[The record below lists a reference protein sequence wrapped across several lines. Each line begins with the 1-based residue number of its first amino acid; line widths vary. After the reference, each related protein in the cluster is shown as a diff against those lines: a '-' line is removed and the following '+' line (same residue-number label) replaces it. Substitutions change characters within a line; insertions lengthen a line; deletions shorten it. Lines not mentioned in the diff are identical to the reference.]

1 MASSPEFVQYVA
13 DQLSAAG
20 IITYRKMF
28 GEYAL
33 YCNGKIFALIC
44 DDQLLLKKTEAA
56 ARIAPTWSW
65 CLFPDMKKRSFFLLR
80 MWTTRNF

>member
-33 YCNGKIFALIC
+33 YCNGKIFAL
-44 DDQLLLKKTEAA
+44 L
-56 ARIAPTWSW
+56 TWSW